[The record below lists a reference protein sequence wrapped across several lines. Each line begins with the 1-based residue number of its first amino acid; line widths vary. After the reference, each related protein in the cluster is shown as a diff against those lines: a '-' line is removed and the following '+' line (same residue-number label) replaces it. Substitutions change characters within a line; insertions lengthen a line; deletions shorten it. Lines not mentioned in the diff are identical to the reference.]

1 MKDVMNLKKINGCL
15 VPHILTDLQKSKR
28 VTITSDLLQKLN
40 SLAKED
46 LLNNYVIQ
54 DESWIYFQQNFN
66 KISQMA
72 WVSAD

>member
-54 DESWIYFQQNFN
+54 DES
-66 KISQMA
+66 
-72 WVSAD
+72 